1 MKQLKAKILSNRK
14 VGAGFYKME
23 LASSYLAK
31 ASRPGQ
37 FVEIRCSRL
46 VDPLLRRPLGVHR
59 IWTRGIDLLYEVTGK
74 GTAILSERRAGE
86 ELDVIGPLGNGF
98 DLSLASDTNI
108 LVAGGIG
115 VAPLAALAESLR
127 AKEHEALWVETC
139 NFHSSERNP
148 APLISA
154 FKGGVSGRRDKKI
167 YALIGAG
174 TKSHIMCDAEFKS
187 MGCDVRLSTDDGS
200 RGYKGRVTEPL
211 VKLLD
216 KCKLE
221 TYLPAFR
228 RVTVYACG
236 PTAMLKVV
244 SRIAL
249 ERGIPCQVS
258 LEERMACGIGICL
271 GCPVKTKAGP
281 YKMVCKDG
289 PVFNA
294 EELAW

>member
-1 MKQLKAKILSNRK
+1 MKQLKAKILSNVK

-23 LASSYLAK
+23 LASIYLAK

-37 FVEIRCSRL
+37 FVEIRCSDGI
-46 VDPLLRRPLGVHR
+46 DPLLRRPLGVHR
-59 IWTRGIDLLYEVTGK
+59 IWPRGIDLLYEVTGK
-74 GTAILSERRAGE
+74 GTAAFAEKRAGV
-86 ELDVIGPLGNGF
+86 ELDLIGPLGNGF

-115 VAPLAALAESLR
+115 VVPLPALAESLF
-127 AKEHEALWVETC
+127 AKEY
-139 NFHSSERNP
+139 
-148 APLISA
+148 
-154 FKGGVSGRRDKKI
+154 KKI
-167 YALIGAG
+167 YVLIGAG
-174 TKSHIMCDAEFKS
+174 TRAHIMCDAEFKS
-187 MGCDVRLSTDDGS
+187 LGCDVRLSTDDGS
-200 RGYKGRVTEPL
+200 RGYKGPVTEPL
-211 VKLLD
+211 VKLLEA
-216 KCKLE
+216 CKLE

-236 PTAMLKVV
+236 PAGMLKAV
-244 SRIAL
+244 SRIAI

-258 LEERMACGIGICL
+258 LEERMACGIGVCL

-294 EELAW
+294 EDIAW

>member
-1 MKQLKAKILSNRK
+1 MKQLKAKILSNKK
-14 VGAGFYKME
+14 VSAGFYKME
-23 LASSYLAK
+23 LASNYLAK

-115 VAPLAALAESLR
+115 VAPLAALAESLG
-127 AKEHEALWVETC
+127 AKEH
-139 NFHSSERNP
+139 
-148 APLISA
+148 
-154 FKGGVSGRRDKKI
+154 KKI
-167 YALIGAG
+167 YVLIGAG

-258 LEERMACGIGICL
+258 LEERMACGIGVCL
-271 GCPVKTKAGP
+271 GCPVKTKVGS